1 MKNKYDIGYLAWDK
15 HDNVYGI
22 IIKVVDNGPRH
33 HAHSRWGY
41 YIRWSDQKIETYD
54 LQGQIKIHPNKKL
67 IIHDRIPF

>member
-41 YIRWSDQKIETYD
+41 YIRWSDQKTEVGWDSLDIRLFRPILFVVMES
-54 LQGQIKIHPNKKL
+54 HN
-67 IIHDRIPF
+67 